1 MADAARITP
10 PVKACTIAQFADRP
24 QRVDVRPNSRS
35 ENLPFAARRPTA
47 KFCGDQRNILIR
59 QIGASLAWFV
69 MDFAYYGN
77 TVCSPL
83 VLSAIATKATLISKT
98 LMQLCVLA
106 AAAV

>member
-1 MADAARITP
+1 M
-10 PVKACTIAQFADRP
+10 
-24 QRVDVRPNSRS
+24 
-35 ENLPFAARRPTA
+35 
-47 KFCGDQRNILIR
+47 
-59 QIGASLAWFV
+59 AWFV